1 MKVHFHL
8 LDVFADA
15 PFRGNQLC
23 VVSETPAG
31 LDAAMMQTLA
41 REINFSETTFVTAR
55 DATGYTL
62 RIFTAASELPF
73 AGHPTLGTAFALAS
87 RGIAPRARSRC
98 AWTSPLAWPRCA
110 NLLRCSARR

>member
-1 MKVHFHL
+1 MKVSFHI

-15 PFRGNQLC
+15 PFQGNQLC

-62 RIFTAASELPF
+62 RIFTAATELPF
-73 AGHPTLGTAFALAS
+73 AGHPTLGTAFALAAQGLVPVELTQ
-87 RGIAPRARSRC
+87 R
-98 AWTSPLAWPRCA
+98 WTEL
-110 NLLRCSARR
+110 NT